1 MEKRPFSPDLL
12 KKYLANQCS
21 EEEQRLLDNW
31 YNGLNLEDRDIAY
44 RLNEDDL
51 LAKIKAEISEKE
63 ERNNPVRS
71 SNFSW
76 LWRSSQIAAVLAIVL
91 GVAWFLKSGKTNV
104 STTSVTNNKE
114 AVTFINTEKR
124 IVRYKLPDESVL
136 WLNPDAKV
144 VHPQDF
150 DKYPMRE
157 IQFVGEAFFEVAR
170 DSLHPFVIYSGK
182 MKTEVLGT
190 SFNIKAYENSA
201 TYQVSVVTGSVQVS
215 TPDEGEK
222 VKTVIL
228 KPNEQLVYNKTANSV
243 LPEVIIPSENNYET
257 WQPVTLS
264 FDDIPMSE
272 IADRLEYTFGI
283 EIKFVNKE
291 VSKCRLKVDFNNRR
305 LPEIL
310 DMINRLL
317 GTNYELNDNQVTITG
332 DGCTG
337 N

>member
-21 EEEQRLLDNW
+21 EEEQKIVDNW
-31 YNGLNLEDRDIAY
+31 YNGLNLENREASY
-44 RLNEDDL
+44 VLNEEDL
-51 LAKIKAEISEKE
+51 LAKIKAEIVDKE
-63 ERNNPVRS
+63 DRNNTVSQNSFR
-71 SNFSW
+71 W
-76 LWRSSQIAAVLAIVL
+76 LWRASQIAAVLAIAF
-91 GVAWFLKSGKTNV
+91 GVTLFFKSGKTDV
-104 STTSVTNNKE
+104 STTSVTNSE
-114 AVTFINTEKR
+114 SAITFINKEKK
-124 IVRYKLPDESVL
+124 IVRYKLPDETVL
-136 WLNPDAKV
+136 WLSPEAKV
-144 VHPQDF
+144 IHPQDF
-150 DKYPMRE
+150 GKYPMRE
-157 IQFVGEAFFEVAR
+157 IQFVGEAFFEVAS

-182 MKTEVLGT
+182 MKTQVLGT

-201 TYQVSVVTGSVQVS
+201 TYQVSVVTGRVQVS

-228 KPNEQLVYNKTANSV
+228 QPNEQLVYNKTANSI
-243 LPEVIIPSENNYET
+243 LPETIVPVENNYET

-310 DMINRLL
+310 DMVNRLL
-317 GTNYELNDNQVTITG
+317 GTSYEMNDNQITITG
-332 DGCTG
+332 DGCAAY
-337 N
+337 